1 MLQRVGFSG
10 LGILVAVLFWPAE
23 ALLHAFIF
31 GDESFFENLF
41 SGDAD
46 ELWMRVL
53 ISATLIGF
61 GFYAQRA
68 FGRQQA
74 LQGQLEKKGERL
86 QAIID
91 HTYDAYVSADVDGNI
106 IEWNR
111 SAEILFGWP
120 RQKIIGEPLAT
131 IVPERLREDHHRG
144 MQHYRNSQIGSWL
157 YKPVRTQALHR
168 DGFEFSIEM
177 VVTPLTTEGSMEFF
191 AFIREQTD

>member
-1 MLQRVGFSG
+1 MIQRVGFSG
-10 LGILVAVLFWPAE
+10 LGIAVAILFWPAE

-31 GDESFFENLF
+31 GDESFFENLL

-46 ELWMRVL
+46 ELWMRIL

-61 GFYAQRA
+61 GFSAQRA
-68 FGRQQA
+68 FDRQTG
-74 LQGQLEKKGERL
+74 LQDKLEKKGERL

-91 HTYDAYVSADVDGNI
+91 HTYDAYISMDSDGNI

-120 RQKIIGEPLAT
+120 RHKIIGESLEM
-131 IVPERLREDHHRG
+131 IVPERLREDHRRG
-144 MQHYRNSQIGSWL
+144 LQHYKNTNIGPWL
-157 YKPVRTQALHR
+157 YKPMRTQGLHR

-177 VVTPLTTEGSMEFF
+177 VVTPLISEGAIEFF

>member
-1 MLQRVGFSG
+1 MLQRMGYSG

-23 ALLHAFIF
+23 ALLHVFIF
-31 GDESFFENLF
+31 RDESFIDNLL
-41 SGDAD
+41 SGDAN
-46 ELWMRVL
+46 ENWMRLL

-61 GFYAQRA
+61 GFYAQRD

-91 HTYDAYVSADVDGNI
+91 HTYDAYVSADADGNI

-120 RQKIIGEPLAT
+120 RHKIIGEPLEM
-131 IVPERLREDHHRG
+131 IVPERLREEHRRG
-144 MQHYRNSQIGSWL
+144 MQHYKKTNIGPWL
-157 YKPVRTQALHR
+157 YKPMRTQGLHR

-177 VVTPLTTEGSMEFF
+177 VVTPLTTEGGMEFF